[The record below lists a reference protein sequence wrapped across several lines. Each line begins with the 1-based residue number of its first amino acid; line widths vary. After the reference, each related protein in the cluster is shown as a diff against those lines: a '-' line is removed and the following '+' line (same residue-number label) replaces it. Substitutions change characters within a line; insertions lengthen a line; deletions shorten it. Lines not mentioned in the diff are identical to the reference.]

1 MNKIKLNENSDMNN
15 TFIWDSLT
23 HIKIIVEIEKILKKK
38 LSIQQ
43 VINLNSVKKIDKLFY
58 KWKNFKTFLKG
69 TYVDFIIIDENFVK
83 IQIGLIG

>member
-1 MNKIKLNENSDMNN
+1 MKNSTKKIFKKVFGNKIKLNENSDMNN

-58 KWKNFKTFLKG
+58 K
-69 TYVDFIIIDENFVK
+69 
-83 IQIGLIG
+83 

>member
-1 MNKIKLNENSDMNN
+1 MKNSTKKIFKKVLGNKIKLNENSDMNN

-58 KWKNFKTFLKG
+58 K
-69 TYVDFIIIDENFVK
+69 
-83 IQIGLIG
+83 

>member
-1 MNKIKLNENSDMNN
+1 MKNSTKKIFKKVFGNKIKLNENSDMSN

-58 KWKNFKTFLKG
+58 K
-69 TYVDFIIIDENFVK
+69 
-83 IQIGLIG
+83 